1 MKPQPMMLTAHA
13 IAWLITSMFCFV
25 QDAVAESA
33 ASSQVIFMTV
43 AEIKG
48 STTTD
53 KLAPPSI
60 NPGDLSK
67 GYGYTPPSQHDKN
80 APHRWEVSSYVL
92 SPGSVTVQKGTTV
105 ILNVFV
111 VNGDEHEVQVFSPD
125 GKVVVSK
132 AVWNRGRE
140 YRHSFV
146 AEKVGTYQLICSTH
160 APTMTASIVVLPR

>member
-1 MKPQPMMLTAHA
+1 ML
-13 IAWLITSMFCFV
+13 IATTIALITSIFYLV
-25 QDAVAESA
+25 PDAGAQRSA
-33 ASSQVIFMTV
+33 GTHVVFMTV

-53 KLAPPSI
+53 KLALPNV

-67 GYGYTPPSQHDKN
+67 GYGYTPPSDHDKN
-80 APHRWEVSSYVL
+80 ALHRWEVSSYML
-92 SPGSVTVQKGTTV
+92 SPGSVTVQQGTTV

-125 GKVVVSK
+125 GSVVIPK
-132 AVWNRGRE
+132 TTWNRGRE
-140 YRHSFV
+140 YRLSIV

-160 APTMTASIVVLPR
+160 APTMTAAILVLPR